1 MNDNEQQP
9 VAAFITGGI
18 WLTRPVGEEPSI
30 TLTDW
35 MIIETFEDTPSRH
48 FVGYNFAGRE
58 GRVSSPIVTFDP
70 GTMRGVTH
78 TGRVYELKGPP
89 GLNMDAEYVLDRWKA
104 GYKVDVKDI
113 TDAVVSREP

>member
-1 MNDNEQQP
+1 MS
-9 VAAFITGGI
+9 I
-18 WLTRPVGEEPSI
+18 WLTRPVDQEPSI
-30 TLTDW
+30 TLRSW
-35 MIIETFEDTPSRH
+35 KIIETIEDKPSRH
-48 FVGYNFAGRE
+48 FVGYNNAGRE